1 LQHLLDAQSM
11 GISSNMVGTRQRVL
25 VERHAK
31 KDSRELA
38 GRTECNRWINFSGP
52 DSLLQRF
59 VDVVVTEA
67 RPHSLRGALA
77 DAPAAILGRSPGLRA
92 AARA

>member
-1 LQHLLDAQSM
+1 MSRSL
-11 GISSNMVGTRQRVL
+11 VGTVQRVL

-38 GRTECNRWINFSGP
+38 GRTECNRWVNFSGP
-52 DSLLQRF
+52 ATLLQRF
-59 VDVVVTEA
+59 VDVTITEA
-67 RPHSLRGALA
+67 RPHSLRGRLH
-77 DAPAAILGRSPGLRA
+77 AAVPRTIANTQGEFA

>member
-1 LQHLLDAQSM
+1 
-11 GISSNMVGTRQRVL
+11 MVGTRQLVL

-38 GRTECNRWINFSGP
+38 GRTECNRWVNFSGP

-59 VDVVVTEA
+59 VEVLVTEA
-67 RPHSLRGALA
+67 RPHSLRGTLV
-77 DAPAAILGRSPGLRA
+77 DAPPAVLSRSPGLPAAVRA
-92 AARA
+92 